1 LKERYWLD
9 ELRWRIPAADPGSQ
23 FRRKS
28 DINAAGSRSPD
39 RRKKIGV
46 MITQAGEKMNE
57 NTGLGVNLRRL
68 VS

>member
-1 LKERYWLD
+1 VSFGG
-9 ELRWRIPAADPGSQ
+9 A
-23 FRRKS
+23 FRQKT
-28 DINAAGSRSPD
+28 DINAAGSQSPD

-57 NTGLGVNLRRL
+57 NTGSGSNLLRP